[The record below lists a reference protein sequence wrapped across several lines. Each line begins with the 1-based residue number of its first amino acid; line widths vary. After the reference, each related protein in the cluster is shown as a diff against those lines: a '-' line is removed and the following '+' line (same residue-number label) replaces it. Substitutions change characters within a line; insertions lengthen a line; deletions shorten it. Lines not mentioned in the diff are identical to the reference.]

1 MTDERRLAGLAQV
14 PAHDERRLAG
24 LAEVPAHELFNAST
38 YLLDR
43 HIANGDGGRLAV
55 TGVYGELSYAELHDR
70 VRRTAAG
77 LRRVGVQPEQRLLM
91 FMADAPDFVTVFLA
105 ALRIGAVPVPVSTM
119 LRADGLAELL
129 RDSRARFLAA
139 SGEFADLAAAA
150 AASAPELA
158 RLLGPADLDELARGE
173 PDDEAYQTVEDSP
186 AFWLYTSGTTGK
198 PKGAMH
204 RHGSI
209 RVVCETYGAQVLGI
223 RPDDRC
229 LSAAKAFFAYGL
241 GNSVLFPLSAGA
253 AAVLEPAPSKPDTLA
268 ERAQKYG
275 ATLFFAGPTFFANM
289 LRADLPAD
297 ALPGVRLAA
306 SAGEP
311 LPAEL
316 YRRWTRRFGVDII
329 DGIGMTE
336 MLHIFLSN
344 RPGAVR
350 PGSTGVAVPGYELC
364 ILDERGQ
371 AVPPGSPG
379 TLFVRGDSA
388 ATGYWSRYAAS
399 RQVFQGEWL
408 RTGDTY
414 VQDNDGYYTCLGR
427 TDDVLKVS
435 GMWVAPAEVE
445 NRLLAHHAVAQAVV
459 VAAPDT
465 DGLDKPVAFVIPK
478 ADHQVTEDELI
489 VFCREGIESYKS
501 PRKVVFVD
509 GYPTTATGKVRR
521 VELRGA
527 AERLLGEP
535 AEPTEVNRR

>member
-1 MTDERRLAGLAQV
+1 MTDKRRLTGLAQV

-24 LAEVPAHELFNAST
+24 LAQVPAHELFNAST

-119 LRADGLAELL
+119 LRADGLAGLL

-158 RLLGPADLDELARGE
+158 GLLGPADLDELARGE
-173 PDDEAYQTVEDSP
+173 PDDEVYQTVEDSP

-289 LRADLPAD
+289 LRAELPAD

-344 RPGAVR
+344 RPGTVR
-350 PGSTGVAVPGYELC
+350 PGSTGVAVPGYELR

-445 NRLLAHHAVAQAVV
+445 NRLLAHEAVAQAVV

-478 ADHQVTEDELI
+478 AGHQVTEDELI

-501 PRKVVFVD
+501 PRRVVFVD

-527 AERLLGEP
+527 AEGLLAEP
-535 AEPTEVNRR
+535 AEPTEVSRR

>member
-1 MTDERRLAGLAQV
+1 MTETD
-14 PAHDERRLAG
+14 
-24 LAEVPAHELFNAST
+24 LFNASV

-43 HIANGDGGRLAV
+43 HIANGDGGRLAL
-55 TGVYGELSYAELHDR
+55 TGVHGEVTYAELHDR

-77 LRRVGVQPEQRLLM
+77 LRRTGVRPEHRLLM
-91 FMADAPDFVTVFLA
+91 FMADGPDLVTVFLA
-105 ALRIGAVPVPVSTM
+105 AMRIGAVPVPVSTM
-119 LRADGLAELL
+119 LRADALAGLL
-129 RDSRARFLAA
+129 RDSRAPFLAV
-139 SGEFADLAAAA
+139 SEEFADLGSAAAA
-150 AASAPELA
+150 NA
-158 RLLGPADLDELARGE
+158 RGLVGVLTSKDLDGFARGE
-173 PDDEAYQTVEDSP
+173 ADDEVYSTTEDSP

-209 RVVCETYGAQVLGI
+209 RVVCQTYGAQVLGI

-241 GNSVLFPLSAGA
+241 GNSVLFPLSVGA
-253 AAVLEPAPSKPDTLA
+253 ATVLEPSPSKPDTLA
-268 ERAQKYG
+268 DRAQKYA
-275 ATLFFAGPTFFANM
+275 ATLFFGGPTFFANM
-289 LRADLPAD
+289 LHTNLPSN
-297 ALPGVRLAA
+297 ALPGVRLAV

-316 YRRWTRRFGVDII
+316 YQRWTSHFGVDII

-344 RPGAVR
+344 RPGDIR
-350 PGSTGVAVPGYELC
+350 PGTTGVAVPGYQLL

-371 AVPPGSPG
+371 PVPAGSPG
-379 TLFVRGDSA
+379 ILFVRGEST

-414 VQDNDGYYTCLGR
+414 LRNGDGSYTCLGR
-427 TDDVLKVS
+427 ADDVLKVS

-445 NRLLAHHAVAQAVV
+445 NRLLAHQAVAQAVV

-465 DGLDKPVAFVIPK
+465 DGLDKPVAFVVPQ
-478 ADHQVTEDELI
+478 AGQQVTEDEL
-489 VFCREGIESYKS
+489 VAFCRDAMESYKR

-509 GYPTTATGKVRR
+509 GYPTTATGKIRR
-521 VELRGA
+521 VELRA
-527 AERLLGEP
+527 TAERLLSQSASLP
-535 AEPTEVNRR
+535 ADPVAGSAGSTEVSRR